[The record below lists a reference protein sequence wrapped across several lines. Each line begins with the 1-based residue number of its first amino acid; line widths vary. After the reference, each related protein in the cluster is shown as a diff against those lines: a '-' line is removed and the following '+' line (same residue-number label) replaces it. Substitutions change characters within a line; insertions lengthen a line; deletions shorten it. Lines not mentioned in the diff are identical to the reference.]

1 MMMQHD
7 PLRAPLGMARWTLY
21 LLLALVTTLLAWAFW
36 GQLDIVASAQG
47 KLVPA
52 TQVKIVQPAEAGVI
66 KAILVSEGDAVR
78 KDEVLIRMDA
88 VLSEADSL
96 SVESEYQAHRLSLRR
111 IEAELSG
118 ASLQRLP
125 DDPELVYS
133 HVSAQYKAN
142 RFALAAA
149 ISEAVSQ
156 MRRVHHEMAAARQIQ
171 SKLAQTLPH
180 YQSQEKA
187 FAELAEQG
195 FSGKILAADKAR
207 ERIEKE
213 QDLRAQ
219 ETQILAAQAT
229 LDQARKRMA
238 QLQADYQQ
246 RLQAERLQVGSRL
259 RQLSQERAKLAHR
272 AAMLELRAPQDGIIK
287 NLATHTVGS
296 VVSQGSVLMTLVP
309 VSENLLA
316 EVWVRND
323 DIGFVVPG
331 QPVRVKLAAFPFQK
345 YGMVDGRIAQVS
357 ADAAEETAQQKP
369 AEAGQL
375 FYKTRVTLL
384 EPHLISEEK
393 RHRLSPGMQVTA
405 EIILGRR
412 SVMEYLVSPVSR
424 AFQQAGRER

>member
-1 MMMQHD
+1 MDHQQM
-7 PLRAPLGMARWTLY
+7 RAPLGMARWTLY
-21 LLLALVTTLLAWAFW
+21 LLLALVAVLLAWAFL

-52 TQVKIVQPAEAGVI
+52 TQIKIVQPAEAGIV
-66 KAILVSEGDAVR
+66 KAILVREGDAVR
-78 KDEVLIRMDA
+78 KDQVLIRMDA

-96 SVESEYQAHRLSLRR
+96 SVESDYQTHLLSLRR

-118 ASLQRLP
+118 APLQRLP
-125 DDPELVYS
+125 DDPEPVYS
-133 HVSAQYKAN
+133 QVSAQYEAN
-142 RFALAAA
+142 RLALEAAV
-149 ISEAVSQ
+149 SEAASQ
-156 MRRVHHEMAAARQIQ
+156 MKRSHHEMVAAQQIR

-180 YQSQEKA
+180 YQTQEKA
-187 FAELAEQG
+187 FAELADKG
-195 FSGKILAADKAR
+195 FSGKILAADKVR

-213 QDLRAQ
+213 QDLRTQ
-219 ETQILAAQAT
+219 EAQILAAQAT
-229 LDQARKRMA
+229 IDQARRRMV

-259 RQLSQERAKLAHR
+259 QQLTQERAKLAHR

-296 VVSQGSVLMTLVP
+296 VVSQGSILMTLVP

-323 DIGFVVPG
+323 DIGFVAPG

-345 YGMVDGRIAQVS
+345 YGMLDGRIAQVS
-357 ADAAEETAQQKP
+357 ADAAEETAQQNP
-369 AEAGQL
+369 AQAGQL
-375 FYKTRVTLL
+375 FYKARITLL
-384 EPHLISEEK
+384 EPHLLSEDK

-405 EIILGRR
+405 EITLGRR

>member
-1 MMMQHD
+1 MDHQQM
-7 PLRAPLGMARWTLY
+7 RAPLGMARWTLY
-21 LLLALVTTLLAWAFW
+21 LLLALVAALLAWAFL

-52 TQVKIVQPAEAGVI
+52 TQIKIVQPAEAGVI
-66 KAILVSEGDAVR
+66 KSILVSEGDAVR
-78 KDEVLIRMDA
+78 KDQVLIRMDA

-96 SVESEYQAHRLSLRR
+96 SVESDYQTHRLSLRR

-118 ASLQRLP
+118 APLQRLP
-125 DDPELVYS
+125 DDREPVYS
-133 HVSAQYKAN
+133 QVSAHYKAN
-142 RFALAAA
+142 RLALEAAV
-149 ISEAVSQ
+149 SEAASQ
-156 MRRVHHEMAAARQIQ
+156 MKRAHHEMVAAQQIRT
-171 SKLAQTLPH
+171 KLAQILPH

-187 FAELAEQG
+187 FAELAEKG
-195 FSGKILAADKAR
+195 FSGKILAADKMR

-213 QDLRAQ
+213 QDLRTQ
-219 ETQILAAQAT
+219 EAQILAAQAT
-229 LDQARKRMA
+229 IDQARKRIQ

-246 RLQAERLQVGSRL
+246 RLQAERMQVGSRL
-259 RQLSQERAKLAHR
+259 QHLAQERAKLAHR
-272 AAMLELRAPQDGIIK
+272 AGMLELRAPQDGIIK

-296 VVSQGSVLMTLVP
+296 VVSQGSILMTLVP
-309 VSENLLA
+309 VSESLLA

-357 ADAAEETAQQKP
+357 ADAAEEAAQQNP
-369 AEAGQL
+369 AQAGQL

-384 EPHLISEEK
+384 APHLLSEEK

-405 EIILGRR
+405 EITLGRR